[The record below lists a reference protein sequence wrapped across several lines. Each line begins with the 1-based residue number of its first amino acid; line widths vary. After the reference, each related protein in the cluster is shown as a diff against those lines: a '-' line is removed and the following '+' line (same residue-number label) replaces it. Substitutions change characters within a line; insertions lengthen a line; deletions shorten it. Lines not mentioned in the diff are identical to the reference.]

1 MWCAGVTILKPL
13 EKPIKP
19 ASFFDALVP
28 ISVLICLLGAAV
40 YLFGDNSSSGP
51 NQIALLFATFAA
63 ALIGLKNGYTW
74 KKLEEAMIE
83 GITLS
88 LGAILILLMVI
99 MKCWKE
105 SHSKSLQDQII

>member
-1 MWCAGVTILKPL
+1 MKPL

-28 ISVLICLLGAAV
+28 ITVLICLLGAAV

-51 NQIALLFATFAA
+51 NQIALLFATFSA

-88 LGAILILLMVI
+88 LGGYFNFINGGCLNWYLAVVGYRANAHLL
-99 MKCWKE
+99 W
-105 SHSKSLQDQII
+105 LTGY